1 MIPNFVFTDEVGKIE
16 QTAKNTV
23 LTNHYSIWKQYK
35 INGKNLY
42 DIECPDIYA
51 GEGEIINGN
60 VNVNTTWFDYA
71 SRLANRDSLSCKRN
85 QHKTIVIILESPHA
99 DEYNNSCF
107 INPALGKTGENL
119 QNYFEKLI
127 NALAISEH
135 DLNNGQYRIILM
147 ESIQYQC
154 SLGIKPLNKNIR
166 DLVFSKIW
174 NLQNKNGEF
183 PTKIDFISRL
193 ASYMPDVILNLCTT
207 PSNNLVQKEID
218 QYRKKYPSVKLYI
231 GYHPSSW
238 HRYDKEKKIYIDEYQ
253 KIWKPGEKDSN
264 PITF

>member
-1 MIPNFVFTDEVGKIE
+1 MIPNFVFTDKVKKIV
-16 QTAKNTV
+16 QTT
-23 LTNHYSIWKQYK
+23 HYQTWKTWKKHGDDNK

-51 GEGEIINGN
+51 GEIDDGVMTDIFFNPSDRKN
-60 VNVNTTWFDYA
+60 KQHLLPPD
-71 SRLANRDSLSCKRN
+71 RN
-85 QHKTIVIILESPHA
+85 PSFKTIVIILESPHL
-99 DEYNNSCF
+99 DEYKDHSF

-119 QNYFEKLI
+119 QNYFKKLI

-154 SLGIKPLNKNIR
+154 SLGIKPLNQKIR
-166 DLVFSKIW
+166 DLVFSEIW

-183 PTKIDFISRL
+183 PTKLDFISRL

-207 PSNNLVQKEID
+207 PSNNFVQKEIE
-218 QYRKKYPSVKLYI
+218 QYLKIYPSVKLYI

-238 HRYDKEKKIYIDEYQ
+238 HRYDKEKKYI
-253 KIWKPGEKDSN
+253 
-264 PITF
+264 

>member
-51 GEGEIINGN
+51 GEIDDGVMTDIFFNPSDRKN
-60 VNVNTTWFDYA
+60 KQHLLPPD
-71 SRLANRDSLSCKRN
+71 RN
-85 QHKTIVIILESPHA
+85 SSFKTIVIILESPHL
-99 DEYNNSCF
+99 DEYKDHSF
-107 INPALGKTGENL
+107 INPALGTTGENL

-135 DLNNGQYRIILM
+135 DLKNGQYRIILM

-166 DLVFSKIW
+166 NLVFSEIW

-183 PTKIDFISRL
+183 PTKNDFISRL

-207 PSNNLVQKEID
+207 PSNNLVQKEIE
-218 QYRKKYPSVKLYI
+218 QYRNKYPSVKLYI
-231 GYHPSSW
+231 GCHPSSW
-238 HRYDKEKKIYIDEYQ
+238 HRYDKEKNTYTDEYQ
-253 KIWKPGEKDSN
+253 KIWKLGEKDSN